1 MEVVIL
7 LNKSYWKEKAKTRPY
22 DQDDIFFL
30 DEKRILVLFYLV
42 SFFSSEI
49 QRITGSEESLT
60 MIFRVPNK
68 M

>member
-7 LNKSYWKEKAKTRPY
+7 LNKSYWKEKVKTRPY

-30 DEKRILVLFYLV
+30 DEKSILVLFYLV
-42 SFFSSEI
+42 SFFLSEI

>member
-7 LNKSYWKEKAKTRPY
+7 LNKSYWKEKVKTRPY

-30 DEKRILVLFYLV
+30 DEKSILVFFYLV
-42 SFFSSEI
+42 SFFESEI
-49 QRITGSEESLT
+49 QRNVGSEESLA

>member
-7 LNKSYWKEKAKTRPY
+7 LNKSYWKEKVKTGPY

>member
-7 LNKSYWKEKAKTRPY
+7 LNKSYWKEKVKTRPY
-22 DQDDIFFL
+22 GQDDIFFL

>member
-7 LNKSYWKEKAKTRPY
+7 LNKSYWKEKVKTRPY

-49 QRITGSEESLT
+49 QHITGSEESLT

>member
-7 LNKSYWKEKAKTRPY
+7 LNKSYWKEKVKTRPY

>member
-7 LNKSYWKEKAKTRPY
+7 LNKSYWKEKVKTRPY

-60 MIFRVPNK
+60 MIFRVPKK

>member
-7 LNKSYWKEKAKTRPY
+7 LNKSYWKEKVKTRPY

-30 DEKRILVLFYLV
+30 DEKSILVLFYLV

-49 QRITGSEESLT
+49 QRIIGSEESLT